1 MGLKELIFGKQ
12 IKQAHAAQYRNSTQG
27 WLPVLDV
34 QNGDRKSTRLNSS
47 H

>member
-34 QNGDRKSTRLNSS
+34 KNGVVVTKDGRYVK
-47 H
+47 